1 VVLAGGGRG
10 APPPGS
16 SVGFA
21 HMAGAFFFPSADVGR
36 RYFKI

>member
-1 VVLAGGGRG
+1 
-10 APPPGS
+10 
-16 SVGFA
+16 VGFA